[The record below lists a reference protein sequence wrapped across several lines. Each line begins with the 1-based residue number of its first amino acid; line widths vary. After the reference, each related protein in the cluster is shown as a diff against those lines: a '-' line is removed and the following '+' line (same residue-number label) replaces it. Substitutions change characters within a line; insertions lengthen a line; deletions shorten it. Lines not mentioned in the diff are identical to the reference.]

1 MGLEDF
7 PATFGFACSALHLHP
22 ERVLCALS
30 LRTTG
35 KSGHCWR
42 IWTLLENLDTA
53 GESGHCW
60 RIWALLENLGTAGG
74 GGGDR
79 GLKVVRGG
87 RGLQEKWEVE
97 TTAAAVTLLRSWEAG
112 IQRERDGERSAY
124 IPGLA
129 ASLPGDM

>member
-1 MGLEDF
+1 MGRGGIVEDLQWVLRTSR
-7 PATFGFACSALHLHP
+7 PLSDLLALLSTSTPSGFSALCLF
-22 ERVLCALS
+22 A
-30 LRTTG
+30 
-35 KSGHCWR
+35 
-42 IWTLLENLDTA
+42 LLENLDTA